1 VVSEAEILLSG
12 RSGWHKE
19 RRIPLSIKLG
29 YTIFLAVWIPAYWQ
43 AYGWENFLWIC
54 DVANLLIGLA
64 LWLESPI
71 LIAAQAVGVLIIQAL
86 WLIDVLARLLIGF
99 HPIGGTEYMFDAT
112 KPLFLR
118 LLSLFHVCVPV
129 LLLWAIARLGYDR
142 RGWRLQAAFT
152 ALLLPTTFLLT
163 DPADNINWIWRSP
176 DSRGAPHLVP
186 TCRHTPAP
194 DTPELKGRRVG
205 GPAPEAATCNMKR
218 KDSGVSPE
226 RCG

>member
-163 DPADNINWIWRSP
+163 DPADNINWIWRP
-176 DSRGAPHLVP
+176 FGIEQAVV
-186 TCRHTPAP
+186 PAP
-194 DTPELKGRRVG
+194 VFMLFIIWALPLLLYLPTHAALLTWCRRVG
-205 GPAPEAATCNMKR
+205 IRLRPTPRN
-218 KDSGVSPE
+218 
-226 RCG
+226 